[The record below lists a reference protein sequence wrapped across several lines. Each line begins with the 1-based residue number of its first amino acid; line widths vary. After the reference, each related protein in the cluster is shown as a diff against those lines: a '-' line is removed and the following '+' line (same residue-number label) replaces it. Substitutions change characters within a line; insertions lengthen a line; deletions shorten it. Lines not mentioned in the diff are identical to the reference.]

1 MNKKNKIILNSFKK
15 SLIASCQPVP
25 RGPLDKPSFVL
36 ASAKASIIG
45 GAKALRIEGFKNL
58 QLINEKEI
66 LEKINLKDSNLLN
79 LNLEN
84 LKEQLMTIN
93 EIETLSIEKKI
104 NGDLNILVQEKKPFV
119 FWEVDGRRFLIDT
132 KGIILNY
139 KNYQNNDLKIV
150 TGESANLHATTIIN
164 KINLF
169 PRLNFKFQSA
179 DYINNYRWDINLSN
193 NVKVKLPF
201 EDHEN
206 IALNFLDKL
215 VKNENFESLE
225 QKVID
230 LRVIGKAFVK

>member
-1 MNKKNKIILNSFKK
+1 MRIITILLILLFITFIYQKELFTFISKINHNLMNSFLNERIQIK
-15 SLIASCQPVP
+15 SI
-25 RGPLDKPSFVL
+25 K
-36 ASAKASIIG
+36 I
-45 GAKALRIEGFKNL
+45 KNL
-58 QLINEKEI
+58 QLIDEKEL

-119 FWEVDGRRFLIDT
+119 FWKVDGKRFLIDT

-150 TGESANLHATTIIN
+150 TGKSANLHATTIIN
-164 KINLF
+164 KINSF
-169 PRLNFKFQSA
+169 PRLNLKFQSA

-201 EDHEN
+201 EDYEN
-206 IALNFLDKL
+206 MALNFLDKL
-215 VKNENFESLE
+215 LKNENFESLE

>member
-1 MNKKNKIILNSFKK
+1 MNSFLNERIQIK
-15 SLIASCQPVP
+15 SI
-25 RGPLDKPSFVL
+25 K
-36 ASAKASIIG
+36 I
-45 GAKALRIEGFKNL
+45 KNL
-58 QLINEKEI
+58 QLIDEKEI

-79 LNLEN
+79 LNLES

-164 KINLF
+164 KIKLF
-169 PRLNFKFQSA
+169 PRLNLKFQSA
-179 DYINNYRWDINLSN
+179 DFINNYRWDINLSN

-201 EDHEN
+201 EDYEN
-206 IALNFLDKL
+206 MALNFLDKL

>member
-1 MNKKNKIILNSFKK
+1 MRIITIFLILLFLTFFYQKELFSFISKINFNSMNSFLNERIQIK
-15 SLIASCQPVP
+15 SI
-25 RGPLDKPSFVL
+25 K
-36 ASAKASIIG
+36 I
-45 GAKALRIEGFKNL
+45 KNL

-79 LNLEN
+79 LNLES

-104 NGDLNILVQEKKPFV
+104 NGDLNIHVQEKKPFV
-119 FWEVDGRRFLIDT
+119 FWEVDGKRFLIDT

-164 KINLF
+164 KIKLF
-169 PRLNFKFQSA
+169 PRLNLNFQSA

>member
-1 MNKKNKIILNSFKK
+1 MRIITIFLILLFITFFYQKELFSFISKINFNSMNSFLNERIQIK
-15 SLIASCQPVP
+15 SI
-25 RGPLDKPSFVL
+25 K
-36 ASAKASIIG
+36 I
-45 GAKALRIEGFKNL
+45 KNL
-58 QLINEKEI
+58 QLIDEKEI
-66 LEKINLKDSNLLN
+66 LKKINLKDSNLLN
-79 LNLEN
+79 LNLES

-119 FWEVDGRRFLIDT
+119 FWKVDGKRFLIDT

-150 TGESANLHATTIIN
+150 TGKSANLHATTIIN

-169 PRLNFKFQSA
+169 PRLNLNFQSA
-179 DYINNYRWDINLSN
+179 DYIDNYRWDINLSN

-201 EDHEN
+201 EDYEN
-206 IALNFLDKL
+206 MALNFLDKL
-215 VKNENFESLE
+215 LKNENFESLE